1 MPYFFLFTSC
11 QKQSRKISQKSLKC
25 QESGI
30 SFVLCWTKISFISC
44 AAVETQDYTAFAFW
58 KHAGGGDLHT
68 SIIRRLTGSFLLIF
82 FLKACTLCGKVFVS
96 FQKIKPEDGES
107 MSPTADV
114 EGLVVIQI
122 INTMSMR
129 NAAAAVESHLE
140 IPTDVRISRTS
151 VRCQSSTKQIPMLIM
166 DIRRVIS

>member
-1 MPYFFLFTSC
+1 
-11 QKQSRKISQKSLKC
+11 
-25 QESGI
+25 
-30 SFVLCWTKISFISC
+30 
-44 AAVETQDYTAFAFW
+44 
-58 KHAGGGDLHT
+58 
-68 SIIRRLTGSFLLIF
+68 
-82 FLKACTLCGKVFVS
+82 
-96 FQKIKPEDGES
+96 

-122 INTMSMR
+122 IHTMSMR